1 MSVMS
6 AVGLNGLV
14 LRDAR
19 LQGIFSEFRLLGSR
33 VSVQKGCTV
42 HSQNCTEPSG
52 PKP

>member
-1 MSVMS
+1 MYGLMSVMS

-33 VSVQKGCTV
+33 VSVQNQRW
-42 HSQNCTEPSG
+42 HG
-52 PKP
+52 PQPELH